1 MAVVTETRTNLP
13 GQPARQ
19 VGESFMRDPRRSRN
33 IRLGLF
39 MGAIALFFYLFIMF
53 KYKVLMA

>member
-1 MAVVTETRTNLP
+1 MAAMTNPPSNLP
-13 GQPARQ
+13 GQPGQA
-19 VGESFMRDPRRSRN
+19 GDHTMRDPRRRRN

-39 MGAIALFFYLFIMF
+39 MGAIALFFYLFIMY

>member
-1 MAVVTETRTNLP
+1 
-13 GQPARQ
+13 
-19 VGESFMRDPRRSRN
+19 MRDPRRTRN

>member
-1 MAVVTETRTNLP
+1 MAAVTDTSSNLS
-13 GQPARQ
+13 GQPAGQ
-19 VGESFMRDPRRSRN
+19 AGEPTMRDPRRTRN

>member
-1 MAVVTETRTNLP
+1 MAAVSETPEFLS
-13 GQPARQ
+13 GQPAGQ
-19 VGESFMRDPRRSRN
+19 DGAKNMRDPRRRRN

>member
-1 MAVVTETRTNLP
+1 
-13 GQPARQ
+13 
-19 VGESFMRDPRRSRN
+19 MRDPRRRRN

-39 MGAIALFFYLFIMF
+39 MGGIALFFYLFIMY